1 MSKLTSLMTLAATGA
16 LMLCC
21 PLRSVAATPAAE
33 ADEGKVFTAE
43 AMHKLFR
50 IADPQISPDGK
61 HFIYTRTMAQLEENN
76 FWSEIMVG
84 ETGREGSAAAILGHN
99 AGHSPV
105 FLDDET
111 IAYVSTT
118 GDHAQIALCKPDGTG
133 RRILSDFD
141 FDVIGFL
148 FAPDRKHVV
157 VIREIPLPNIAREE
171 NPDLTKETGQIFDD
185 LMYKHWNEWNV
196 SVPQSFVATVGEELT
211 IGKELQPILGEG
223 ELFELPTKPFGG
235 TEQLSW
241 SKDSKQIAYSCRKKV
256 GKEYAVS
263 TNTDIYLFDITTG
276 TTQNLT
282 EGMEGY
288 DTNPCFSPDGS
299 KLAWLSMEH
308 EGCESDL
315 PRIFVMDMKSGEK
328 TFVSKDY
335 EYYPQQ
341 LGWCSCG
348 KKLRFVTPDNGT
360 SNLFAIHIET
370 GKAEQLTRY
379 DLADVTGF
387 AGEEGT
393 MLLTVQSMAHPT
405 DLYRFDVAKGE
416 AAKLSTDNDT
426 FLADFPDVKVER
438 HIVKTT
444 DGKDMITWFIL
455 PPNFDPN
462 KKYPTVLFCEGGPQ
476 SPLTQFWSYRWNF
489 RVFASAGFI
498 MVAPNRRGTIGN
510 GKEWT
515 EQISG
520 DYGGQNIQDY
530 LSAIDYAA
538 TLPYVDEECLGA
550 TGASYGGFSVYY
562 LAGHHEGRFKAFAA
576 HAGMFNL
583 ESQYLET
590 EELWFTNWDLG
601 GPYWETDK
609 ERVRNSYSFSPHR
622 FVEKWDTPI
631 LCIAGAYDF
640 RILASQGLQAFNAA
654 QLLGVPSRML
664 YFPDE
669 THWILKPQNSVLF
682 YRTWIDWMDHWLNH
696 DQE

>member
-1 MSKLTSLMTLAATGA
+1 MSKFLSLMTLAATGA
-16 LMLCC
+16 LMLCS
-21 PLRSVAATPAAE
+21 PVSATTASETAG
-33 ADEGKVFTAE
+33 EGKVFTAE
-43 AMHKLFR
+43 AMHKLYR
-50 IADPQISPDGK
+50 IGGIQLSPDGK
-61 HFIYTRTMAQLEENN
+61 HFIYTRSMAQLEQND
-76 FWSEIMVG
+76 FYSEIMVG
-84 ETGREGSAAAILGHN
+84 ETGKPGSGRAILGKN

-105 FLDDET
+105 FLDDQT
-111 IAYVSTT
+111 IAFVSTK
-118 GDHAQIALCKPDGTG
+118 GDKAQIALCNLDGSNL
-133 RRILSDFD
+133 RVVSDYD
-141 FDVIGFL
+141 FDVIDFL
-148 FAPDRKHVV
+148 YSPDRKKVV
-157 VIREIPLPNIAREE
+157 VIREVMLPEISKEE
-171 NPDLTKETGQIFDD
+171 NPDLGKQTGHIYDD
-185 LMYKHWNEWNV
+185 LMYKHWDEWNV
-196 SVPQSFVATVGEELT
+196 SVPQSFIATVSTDGNVS
-211 IGKELQPILGEG
+211 KELRSILHEG

-241 SKDSKQIAYSCRKKV
+241 TKDSKQIAYSCRKKV

-263 TNTDIYLFDITTG
+263 TNTDIYLFDLQSGKTT
-276 TTQNLT
+276 NLT
-282 EGMEGY
+282 EGMMGY
-288 DTNPCFSPDGS
+288 DTNPTFSPDGT

-308 EGCESDL
+308 DGCESDL
-315 PRIFVMDMKSGEK
+315 PRIFVMDMKSGKK

-348 KKLRFVTPDNGT
+348 KKLRFVTPDHGT
-360 SNLFAIHIET
+360 SNLFNINIET
-370 GKAEQLTRY
+370 GKAEQMTKY

-387 AGEEGT
+387 AGEGKE
-393 MLLTVQSMAHPT
+393 MLLTIQSMAEPT
-405 DLYRFDVAKGE
+405 SAFAYDVAKGE
-416 AAKLSTDNDT
+416 ATKLTPDNDA
-426 FLADFPDVKVER
+426 FLADYPNVTVQR

-476 SPLTQFWSYRWNF
+476 SPVTQFWSYRWNF
-489 RVFASAGFI
+489 RTFASAGFI

-520 DYGGQNIQDY
+520 DYGGQNIKDY

-538 TLPYVDEECLGA
+538 TLPYVDKDRLGA

-583 ESQYLET
+583 DAQYLET

-601 GPYWETDK
+601 GPFWETDK
-609 ERVRNSYSFSPHR
+609 ERVRNSYSFSPHH
-622 FVEKWDTPI
+622 FVDKWDTPI
-631 LCIAGAYDF
+631 LCIAGGYDF
-640 RILASQGLQAFNAA
+640 RILYSQGMQAFNAA
-654 QLLGVPSRML
+654 QLRGIPSRML

-669 THWILKPQNSVLF
+669 SHWILKPQNSVLF
-682 YRTWIDWMDHWLNH
+682 YRTWIDWMNKWLNKK
-696 DQE
+696 